1 MRLIIYSDHAKQ
13 DPKNYSIQEGTFM
26 GKLMKINVAVLF
38 FIFLGAALLH
48 YHTDQLYNTNFKS
61 IYEYDITLEAD
72 SELKNVTFYLPLPV
86 YENESASGNELASR
100 YLQEE
105 NGWNLSL
112 VDTEN
117 GKILALRADR
127 FVPKMRSPPV
137 AISDTSEEITGVDS
151 VESSQQGDEI
161 LGEELPETGSQVNSS
176 ENMYFAMPSEF
187 RGELASDSEI
197 NTKFPLGN
205 EPVLNPA
212 YNLNL
217 STYDL
222 PYSENKEPP
231 TVYNYD
237 SLIYA
242 DYETSPDVHVS
253 LTVHFSGRNEWWIYG
268 WNWNQYYEYIYADLS
283 GPQQG
288 WMPVKGKITM
298 GDGNYR

>member
-1 MRLIIYSDHAKQ
+1 
-13 DPKNYSIQEGTFM
+13 
-26 GKLMKINVAVLF
+26 
-38 FIFLGAALLH
+38 
-48 YHTDQLYNTNFKS
+48 
-61 IYEYDITLEAD
+61 
-72 SELKNVTFYLPLPV
+72 LKNVTFYLHLPV
-86 YENESASGNELASR
+86 YDNESASGNELVSR

-105 NGWNLSL
+105 DGWNLSL

-117 GKILALRADR
+117 GKMLALRADR
-127 FVPKMRSPPV
+127 FVPEMRSPP
-137 AISDTSEEITGVDS
+137 ATISDTSEEINGTWS
-151 VESSQQGDEI
+151 VGNPEPDDEI
-161 LGEELPETGSQVNSS
+161 QEEELPETGSQVNSS
-176 ENMYFAMPSEF
+176 GNIQFAMPLEF

-212 YNLNL
+212 YNLTL

-237 SLIYA
+237 SLIYS
-242 DYETSPDVHVS
+242 DYEASPEAQVS
-253 LTVHFSGRNEWWIYG
+253 LIVHFSGRNEWWIYG
-268 WNWNQYYEYIYADLS
+268 WNWNQYYEYIYADFS

-288 WMPVKGKITM
+288 WMPIKGKTTM